1 MRNQVLSEIFGRYDV
16 YLVDMWGTI
25 YDRGVGLYPKAA
37 ACLRELKRAGK
48 TVILTSNAARPASLE
63 LTRQLGSAALQL
75 CYDHLV
81 TAGEVLRQMTLE
93 EAGIGRGLGMQYYML
108 GHERNRGLLTDLGF
122 TEVPD
127 PRNANFIVVAGLLH
141 PDDATSYEHPVYQE
155 TEILLGEA
163 LGRRTPLFVAKS
175 DWLTVFPDGSPW
187 IGPGKLMQWYLDRG
201 GIAHFVGKP
210 ARAYYEYCERY
221 FTATP
226 GRVLAIGDHGATDIA
241 GARSHGFDTLL
252 VRSGIESRLTS
263 LPHLIRGKAAAIPT
277 YETQVLEW

>member
-1 MRNQVLSEIFGRYDV
+1 
-16 YLVDMWGTI
+16 
-25 YDRGVGLYPKAA
+25 
-37 ACLRELKRAGK
+37 
-48 TVILTSNAARPASLE
+48 
-63 LTRQLGSAALQL
+63 
-75 CYDHLV
+75 
-81 TAGEVLRQMTLE
+81 MTLE